1 MTARLV
7 VLASGSGSNLQAVLD
22 ACGNGQLDATVSLVI
37 INRRNAFAGERA
49 RGAGVQV
56 EFRPM
61 APYRQAS
68 PDARAARE
76 AYDRDLAGLVER
88 ASPDL
93 VVQAGWMHLF
103 TRSFLDRI
111 STSVVNL
118 HPALPGCF
126 PGATAIDDA
135 WASHLESGLD
145 RTGVMVH
152 LVPDEGID
160 DGPVVAF
167 REVPILADDTCDLLR
182 ERIHHVEHELLV
194 SAIADLLAAP

>member
-1 MTARLV
+1 VTARLV

-22 ACGNGQLDATVSLVI
+22 ACEDGRLDATVALVI
-37 INRRNAFAGERA
+37 INRRSAFAGERA
-49 RGAGVQV
+49 RGAGVRV
-56 EFRPM
+56 EFRPL
-61 APYRQAS
+61 APYRDAS
-68 PDARAARE
+68 ADARAARE
-76 AYDRDLAGLVER
+76 DYDLDLAGLVEG

-103 TRSFLDRI
+103 TSSFLDRI
-111 STSVVNL
+111 SARVVNL
-118 HPALPGCF
+118 HPALPGQF

-160 DGPVVAF
+160 DGPVLAI
-167 REVPILADDTCDLLR
+167 REVPIFADDTRDLLE

-194 SAIADLLAAP
+194 SAIVDLLAAP

>member
-1 MTARLV
+1 VTARLV

-76 AYDRDLAGLVER
+76 AYDRDLASLVER

-103 TRSFLDRI
+103 TSSFLDRI
-111 STSVVNL
+111 STSLVNL

-135 WASHLESGLD
+135 WTSHLENGLD

-152 LVPDEGID
+152 LVPDEGVD
-160 DGPVVAF
+160 DGPVLAF
-167 REVPILADDTCDLLR
+167 REVPILADDTCDLLE
-182 ERIHHVEHELLV
+182 ERIHRVEHELLV
-194 SAIADLLAAP
+194 SALADLLTAP